1 MHIYING
8 KFYSRANAKISV
20 FDHGLLYGDGVFE
33 GIRAYDGRIFKLK
46 EHIDRLYES
55 AKTIM
60 LKIPVTRRR
69 LIEDVKKTVRK
80 NRLRDAYIRVVVT
93 RGTGKLGLNPFI
105 CKNPQVIVIAYKIDL
120 YPKAFYE
127 KGLSVITVATQ
138 RNLAEA
144 VNPRVK
150 SLNYLNNVMAKIEA
164 INSGVPEAIMLNS
177 IGYVSECTGDNI
189 FIIKNGVIQTP
200 PLSMGILEGITRN
213 TIIVLARQLG
223 IETQEVVFSRHDVF
237 NAEECFLTG
246 TAAEVIPVI
255 EVDGRLIGNGNPGK
269 LTRQLISSF
278 HELVRQEGV
287 AI

>member
-1 MHIYING
+1 
-8 KFYSRANAKISV
+8 
-20 FDHGLLYGDGVFE
+20 
-33 GIRAYDGRIFKLK
+33 
-46 EHIDRLYES
+46 
-55 AKTIM
+55 
-60 LKIPVTRRR
+60 
-69 LIEDVKKTVRK
+69 
-80 NRLRDAYIRVVVT
+80 
-93 RGTGKLGLNPFI
+93 
-105 CKNPQVIVIAYKIDL
+105 
-120 YPKAFYE
+120 
-127 KGLSVITVATQ
+127 LSVITVATQ

-255 EVDGRLIGNGNPGK
+255 EVDGRSIGNGNPGK